1 MGLVLLVIFV
11 GGSLA
16 FSLWAWAGYDHSGFD
31 TAGAHSEEA
40 RRDEKDTPLVLT
52 LGIVTFL
59 SAFLSELLRHSFRL
73 SFVEA
78 AAISLGVLVVGQ
90 WISVRFFNPPR
101 QTGKDGRGARPQS

>member
-11 GGSLA
+11 GGLLA
-16 FSLWAWAGYDHSGFD
+16 FSLRAWAGYDHSGFD
-31 TAGAHSEEA
+31 TADAHSEGA
-40 RRDEKDTPLVLT
+40 RDEKNTPLIVA

-73 SFVEA
+73 SFVQA

-90 WISVRFFNPPR
+90 WISVRLFGPPR
-101 QTGKDGRGARPQS
+101 PTSEDARGARPQS